1 MNRTSGVS
9 DLQARLQ
16 KTAETERQEVEAI
29 VQSEI
34 KKLSKNLRGIVA
46 HELYT
51 IESDTKVWSRRL
63 SAAALKAW
71 ARPIVIGLLIFL
83 GICVGSWG
91 LTQWYAI
98 QIQNLIER
106 RDVLTVQYNESLDA
120 MRLQSERQQTL
131 LDQTWGVW
139 LHEAEDGTRYVVLPD
154 GTTIDSIN
162 RWPHTV
168 QGQPAVR
175 LSSE

>member
-29 VQSEI
+29 VQGEL
-34 KKLSKNLRGIVA
+34 KKLSKNLSNIVWK
-46 HELYT
+46 ELYT
-51 IESDTKVWSRRL
+51 IESDMKTWGRRL

-106 RDVLTVQYNESLDA
+106 RDALTIQYNESQDA
-120 MRLQSERQQTL
+120 MRLQIERQQTL
-131 LDQTWGVW
+131 RDQTWGVW
-139 LHEAEDGTRYVVLPD
+139 LHEAEDGTRYPR
-154 GTTIDSIN
+154 I
-162 RWPHTV
+162 
-168 QGQPAVR
+168 
-175 LSSE
+175 

>member
-1 MNRTSGVS
+1 M
-9 DLQARLQ
+9 
-16 KTAETERQEVEAI
+16 
-29 VQSEI
+29 
-34 KKLSKNLRGIVA
+34 
-46 HELYT
+46 
-51 IESDTKVWSRRL
+51 

-71 ARPIVIGLLIFL
+71 LRPIVIGLLIFL

-106 RDVLTVQYNESLDA
+106 RDA
-120 MRLQSERQQTL
+120 MRLQVERQQTL

-139 LHEAEDGTRYVVLPD
+139 MHEAEDGTRYVVFPD
-154 GTTIDSIN
+154 GTTLDIVN
-162 RWPHTV
+162 RWPYTV

-175 LSSE
+175 LSIE

>member
-29 VQSEI
+29 VQGEL
-34 KKLSKNLRGIVA
+34 KKLSGNLRDIVA
-46 HELYT
+46 HALYT
-51 IESDTKVWSRRL
+51 IESDTKTWSRRL

-106 RDVLTVQYNESLDA
+106 RDA
-120 MRLQSERQQTL
+120 MRLQVERQQTL

-139 LHEAEDGTRYVVLPD
+139 MHEAEDGTRYVVFPD
-154 GTTIDSIN
+154 GTTLDIVS
-162 RWPHTV
+162 RWPYTV

-175 LSSE
+175 LSIE

>member
-1 MNRTSGVS
+1 MNRTSSVS

-29 VQSEI
+29 VQGEI
-34 KKLSKNLRGIVA
+34 KKLSSNLSGIVGHA
-46 HELYT
+46 LYT
-51 IESDTKVWSRRL
+51 IESDTKTWSRRL

-83 GICVGSWG
+83 GIYVGSWG
-91 LTQWYAI
+91 VTRLYLI

-106 RDVLTVQYNESLDA
+106 RDALTVQYNESLDA
-120 MRLQSERQQTL
+120 MRLQSAQQQTL

-139 LHEAEDGTRYVVLPD
+139 LHEAEDGMRYVVLPD

-162 RWPHTV
+162 RWPYTV

-175 LSSE
+175 LSIE

>member
-16 KTAETERQEVEAI
+16 KMAELERQEVEAI
-29 VQSEI
+29 VQGEL
-34 KKLSKNLRGIVA
+34 KKLSSNLKDIVA
-46 HELYT
+46 DELYT
-51 IESDTKVWSRRL
+51 IESGTKIWSRRL
-63 SAAALKAW
+63 SAATLKVW

-106 RDVLTVQYNESLDA
+106 QDA
-120 MRLQSERQQTL
+120 MRLQVERQQTL

-139 LHEAEDGTRYVVLPD
+139 MHEEEDGTRYVVFPD
-154 GTTIDSIN
+154 GTTLDIVN
-162 RWPHTV
+162 RWPHSV

-175 LSSE
+175 LSIE

>member
-29 VQSEI
+29 VQGEL
-34 KKLSKNLRGIVA
+34 KKLSSNLRGIVA
-46 HELYT
+46 HALYT
-51 IESDTKVWSRRL
+51 IESDTKTWSRRL

-91 LTQWYAI
+91 LTRWYAI

-106 RDVLTVQYNESLDA
+106 RDA
-120 MRLQSERQQTL
+120 MRLQVERQQTL

-139 LHEAEDGTRYVVLPD
+139 MHEEEDGTRYVVFPD
-154 GTTIDSIN
+154 GTTLDIVN
-162 RWPHTV
+162 RWPYTV

-175 LSSE
+175 LSIE

>member
-16 KTAETERQEVEAI
+16 KTAETERKEVEAI
-29 VQSEI
+29 VQGEL
-34 KKLSKNLRGIVA
+34 KKLSKNLNDIVWK
-46 HELYT
+46 EIYT
-51 IESDTKVWSRRL
+51 IERDTKTWSRRL

-71 ARPIVIGLLIFL
+71 TRPIVIGLLIFL

-98 QIQNLIER
+98 QIQSLIER
-106 RDVLTVQYNESLDA
+106 RDA
-120 MRLQSERQQTL
+120 MRLQVERQQTL

-139 LHEAEDGTRYVVLPD
+139 LHEEDGTRYVVFPD
-154 GTTIDSIN
+154 GTTLDTVN
-162 RWPHTV
+162 RWPYTV

-175 LSSE
+175 LSIE